1 MQDLSD
7 RIIQPP
13 RREAPKRAP
22 RRVGRLHGPR
32 RIGQLVLGALFVL
45 LPLTNGLRL
54 DVRRDTFYFAWHKTA
69 AHDLFLL
76 FWVSMLG
83 VVAGLTVAF
92 LYGRLWC
99 GWACPQT
106 AASDFAESLRKRL
119 DKALKTR
126 PGKPRFRLSRTLWG
140 LGVAAMAWATG
151 IVLAGYWFAP
161 AEVWAAALTPARDL
175 APALTVYLTAAVLT
189 ADMLWL
195 RRRFC
200 THVCPYGPLLG
211 TVADQNTLAVRYL
224 DERGGDCIGCHQC
237 EVDCPMGIDI
247 KHGVGQHAC
256 ISCGECVDSCHI
268 VLGRRGTPGLIE
280 FRYGTGVGRA
290 MPALTVRQKLGLWDA
305 RRWAVFLTVPLCL
318 GVVLWL
324 MFGHGPLSAS
334 LTASGAVARKPA
346 EVYNGYLLTVA
357 SGQPQASTLALSV
370 TGLPGATVEPPVVRV
385 QPRDSRTLP
394 IVIHVPAGTPPGRTR
409 LRLRVSRGADAQDLT
424 AIFYAPRP

>member
-7 RIIQPP
+7 RIIQPRPEVP
-13 RREAPKRAP
+13 RRAP
-22 RRVGRLHGPR
+22 RRTGRLHGPR
-32 RIGQLVLGALFVL
+32 RLGQLVLGALFVV

-83 VVAGLTVAF
+83 VAVGLTVAF

-119 DKALKTR
+119 DKALRTR

-140 LGVAAMAWATG
+140 LGVGATAWASAL
-151 IVLAGYWFAP
+151 VLACYWFAP
-161 AEVWAAALTPARDL
+161 AEVWAAALAPAHDL
-175 APALTVYLTAAVLT
+175 APALTVYLTAAALA

-224 DERGGDCIGCHQC
+224 TERGGECIGCHQC

-247 KHGVGQHAC
+247 KQGVGQHGC

-280 FRYGTGVGRA
+280 FRYGTAPDRNA
-290 MPALTVRQKLGLWDA
+290 QALPFWQKLGLWDT
-305 RRWAVFLTVPLCL
+305 RRWAVLSTVPLCL

-324 MFGHGPLSAS
+324 LFGHGPLSAS
-334 LTASGAVARKPA
+334 LTASGAVARTPS

-357 SGQPQASTLALSV
+357 SGQPQASTLTLSV
-370 TGLPGATVEPPVVRV
+370 TGLPGATVEPQAVRV

-394 IVIHVPAGTPPGRTR
+394 IVIRVPAGTPPGRTR
-409 LRLRVSRGADAQDLT
+409 LRLRVSRGADAQNVT

>member
-7 RIIQPP
+7 RIIQTP
-13 RREAPKRAP
+13 RPEAPKRAP

-32 RIGQLVLGALFVL
+32 RVGQLLLGALFVF

-83 VVAGLTVAF
+83 VAVGLSVAF

-126 PGKPRFRLSRTLWG
+126 PGRPRFRLSRTLWG
-140 LGVAAMAWATG
+140 LGVAAVAWATG
-151 IVLAGYWFAP
+151 IVLACYWFSP
-161 AEVWAAALTPARDL
+161 SEVWAAALAPARDP
-175 APALTVYLTAAVLT
+175 APALTVYLAAAVLA

-247 KHGVGQHAC
+247 KHGVGQHGC
-256 ISCGECVDSCHI
+256 ISCGECVDSCHV
-268 VLGRRGTPGLIE
+268 VLGRRGVPGLIE
-280 FRYGTGVGRA
+280 FRYGTAPDRTA
-290 MPALTVRQKLGLWDA
+290 RTLSPWQKLGLWDT
-305 RRWAVFLTVPLCL
+305 RRWAVLSTVPLCL
-318 GVVLWL
+318 GIVLWL

-334 LTASGAVARKPA
+334 LTARGEMARTPA
-346 EVYNGYLLTVA
+346 EVRNGYLLTVA
-357 SGQPQASTLALSV
+357 SGQPSASTLALSV
-370 TGLPGATVEPPVVRV
+370 SGLPGATVEPPTVRV
-385 QPRDSRTLP
+385 SPRDSRTVP
-394 IVIHVPAGTPPGRTR
+394 IVIHAPTGTPPGRAR
-409 LRLRVSRGADAQDLT
+409 LTLSVSRGTDAQNLT